1 MGPPP
6 WTTSPCPTPPLE
18 VSCWPRSF
26 GFSSASPL
34 GSPPFS
40 RERPRYLCL
49 DRCHRSA
56 FSLCLWHLFPSYS
69 ALVLEQVLP
78 SDLEE
83 LARFHGYFL
92 PVRRPCL
99 LLRVS
104 HRLRGDTQTG
114 VVRGSRALSGAL
126 PSAACPFAPAA
137 PAWTTCWLSGCL
149 GEQQSPGSVLWS
161 ELILLYFVP
170 RCIVWVS

>member
-104 HRLRGDTQTG
+104 HRLHGDTQTG
-114 VVRGSRALSGAL
+114 VVRGSSLCSLSL
-126 PSAACPFAPAA
+126 CSCCPCLDHLLAF
-137 PAWTTCWLSGCL
+137 WLSGRAAVSRKRSLVRINPSLFCSQMHCL
-149 GEQQSPGSVLWS
+149 GFLTGV
-161 ELILLYFVP
+161 
-170 RCIVWVS
+170 R